1 MSAQGC
7 TLCPRRCGV
16 ERGETEGHGVC
27 GVGTLAGDTQLLK
40 LVHDEARSLLRNRD
54 SADAQAV
61 IRLAQEAYVQKFR
74 DAAIN

>member
-1 MSAQGC
+1 M
-7 TLCPRRCGV
+7 
-16 ERGETEGHGVC
+16 EIRGPGDLFGTRQSGSIVC

-40 LVHDEARSLLRNRD
+40 LVHDEARSLLRDRD
-54 SADAQAV
+54 SADAQTV